1 MDYKQY
7 KIQDFLGD
15 EYFVS
20 WVIDGDPSA
29 THFWEKWLRAN
40 PEKRLEVERA
50 KELIK
55 SVNYKHTDRLTDAEY
70 SQIFERLLRTD
81 GFATTRSGKG
91 SYRYAYRIAA
101 TVVLLIVALI
111 GYQEIQQPAEE
122 LVVQQVEISTEFG
135 QRKTIKLPDGSVV
148 KLNIGSSLEFPERFE
163 GNTRTVKLTGEGY
176 FEVAENKVKPFIIQ
190 TGGLLTEVLGTSFN
204 LCAYTELDS
213 ITVAVVTGRVK
224 ISNESG
230 LHQVLSPADMGIY
243 SKQTQ
248 SIHKSKYD
256 EDDLAWYSG
265 TLIIENKPLP
275 EVFRQLE
282 RWYGVEFEMAENMS
296 LDGTYS
302 GRYHNKS
309 LELIL
314 EGIRT
319 TSHINYTINNKKIL
333 IYE

>member
-7 KIQDFLGD
+7 KIHDFLGD
-15 EYFVS
+15 EFFVT
-20 WVIDGDPSA
+20 WVIDGDPAA
-29 THFWEKWLRAN
+29 THFWEKWLTAH

-50 KELIK
+50 RELIK
-55 SVNYKHTDRLTDAEY
+55 SVNYKHTDQLSDTEY
-70 SQIFERLLRTD
+70 SQIFERLIRTD
-81 GFATTRSGKG
+81 EAVSAHEGKVNKRFAYG
-91 SYRYAYRIAA
+91 IAA
-101 TVVLLIVALI
+101 AVVLLIVALL
-111 GYQEIQQPAEE
+111 GYTEIQPAEE
-122 LVVQQVEISTEFG
+122 VTIQSVQISTEFG
-135 QRKTIKLPDGSVV
+135 QRKTIRLPDGSLV
-148 KLNIGSSLEFPERFE
+148 KLNIGSALEFPEKFD
-163 GNTRTVKLTGEGY
+163 GPTRTVKLTGEGY
-176 FEVAENKVKPFIIQ
+176 FEVAENKDKPFIIQ
-190 TGGLLTEVLGTSFN
+190 SGGLFTEVLGTSFN
-204 LCAYTELDS
+204 LCAYAEMDS
-213 ITVAVVTGRVK
+213 ITVSVVTGRVK

>member
-7 KIQDFLGD
+7 KIDDFLGD
-15 EYFVS
+15 EFFVA
-20 WVIDGDPSA
+20 WVIDGDPAA
-29 THFWEKWLRAN
+29 THFWEKWLTAH

-50 KELIK
+50 RELIK
-55 SVNYKHTDRLTDAEY
+55 SLNYKHTDQLSDTEY
-70 SQIFERLLRTD
+70 SQIFERLIRTD
-81 GFATTRSGKG
+81 EAVSAHTGKENKRFVYG
-91 SYRYAYRIAA
+91 IAA
-101 TVVLLIVALI
+101 AFVLLIVALL
-111 GYQEIQQPAEE
+111 GYTEIQPAEE
-122 LVVQQVEISTEFG
+122 VTIQSVQISTEFG
-135 QRKTIKLPDGSVV
+135 QRKTIRLPDGTIV
-148 KLNIGSSLEFPERFE
+148 KLNIGSSLEFPEKFNE
-163 GNTRTVKLTGEGY
+163 VNRTVKLSGEGY
-176 FEVAENKVKPFIIQ
+176 FEVAENKDKPFIIQ
-190 TGGLLTEVLGTSFN
+190 SGGLFTEVLGTSFN
-204 LCAYTELDS
+204 LCAYAEMDS
-213 ITVAVVTGRVK
+213 ITVSVVTGRVK

-282 RWYGVEFEMAENMS
+282 RWYGVEFEMAENIN
-296 LDGTYS
+296 LEGTYS

-314 EGIRT
+314 EGIST

>member
-20 WVIDGDPSA
+20 WVIDSDPSA

-40 PEKRLEVERA
+40 PEKRVEVERA

-55 SVNYKHTDRLTDAEY
+55 SVNYKYTDRLTDTEY
-70 SQIFERLLRTD
+70 SHIFERLLRAD
-81 GFATTRSGKG
+81 EAATTLSGKG
-91 SYRYAYRIAA
+91 YYRYAYGIAA
-101 TVVLLIVALI
+101 AVVLLIVAFI

-148 KLNIGSSLEFPERFE
+148 KLNIGSSLEFPERFD
-163 GNTRTVKLTGEGY
+163 GDTRTVKLTGEGY
-176 FEVAENKVKPFIIQ
+176 FEVTENKNKPFIIQ
-190 TGGLLTEVLGTSFN
+190 SGGLFTEVLGTSFN
-204 LCAYTELDS
+204 LCAYPELDS

-243 SKQTQ
+243 SRQTQ
-248 SIHKSKYD
+248 SILKTTYD
-256 EDDLAWYSG
+256 EDILAWYSG

-275 EVFRQLE
+275 AVFSQLE
-282 RWYGVEFEMAENMS
+282 RWYGVQFEIADDVS
-296 LDGTYS
+296 LEGTYS
-302 GRYHNKS
+302 GRYQNKS

-314 EGIRT
+314 EGIST
-319 TSHINYTINNKKIL
+319 TSHIKYSINNKKIL